1 MIQRDCMNYVHT
13 RIFLIK
19 HYLNVTKQKSVTCV
33 PYSVFDGIIVG
44 FYSKCGQSFRE
55 PVINTKEMC
64 ELRSDAVAVYD
75 LQSGV

>member
-33 PYSVFDGIIVG
+33 PYSVFDGIIV
-44 FYSKCGQSFRE
+44 F
-55 PVINTKEMC
+55 
-64 ELRSDAVAVYD
+64 L
-75 LQSGV
+75 